1 MAYGSQRNATQ
12 SRASTHDSSSIH
24 ELVQQPQEAQV
35 VFTQQPYSISLAVMI
50 NDLRKVQL

>member
-12 SRASTHDSSSIH
+12 SRASAHDSSSIH
-24 ELVQQPQEAQV
+24 ELIQQPQEAQV